1 MPLAR
6 QEPQGEPGDCAGA
19 HTPTCREGSG
29 PGPTGTGTRGR
40 APSRLGAVPV
50 QGPGAAALRLGVVW
64 FLSEPKSPG
73 LGGPALPA
81 ACSKFKGS
89 TGWPPRSSKVPDC
102 PSHQL
107 NCALNPSS
115 SRILLWIRAK
125 GSGP

>member
-50 QGPGAAALRLGVVW
+50 QGPGGRG
-64 FLSEPKSPG
+64 SEARSGLVSVRAQIPG
-73 LGGPALPA
+73 PGR
-81 ACSKFKGS
+81 ACSARRVFKVQRLNRVAPKKLQS
-89 TGWPPRSSKVPDC
+89 ARPPLP
-102 PSHQL
+102 P
-107 NCALNPSS
+107 A
-115 SRILLWIRAK
+115 
-125 GSGP
+125 